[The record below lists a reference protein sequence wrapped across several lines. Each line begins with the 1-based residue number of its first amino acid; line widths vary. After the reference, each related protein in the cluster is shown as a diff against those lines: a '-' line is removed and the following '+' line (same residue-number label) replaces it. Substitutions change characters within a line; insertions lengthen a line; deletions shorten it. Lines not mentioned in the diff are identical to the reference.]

1 MTLGVPLAH
10 QAEHQVVKSLMS
22 MLQFVVEHD
31 RIF

>member
-10 QAEHQVVKSLMS
+10 QAEHQVVKPWMS